1 MAADIIKALN
11 DYVDA
16 EALYKETVKEMTA
29 IERKKTTIVHDFV
42 KGSSQS
48 WPYTAGNIHISGIQ
62 YTPEDEATLKEDEE
76 ILKERARKTK
86 ETKMLVEH
94 YMLRI
99 PPRMQRIIRYKIFDG
114 ESWDTVAAKMG
125 RNATGDSIRMEYNR
139 FMEQKEEKM
148 EVI

>member
-16 EALYKETVKEMTA
+16 EALYKEAVKEMKA

-48 WPYTAGNIHISGIQ
+48 FPYTAGNIHISGIQ
-62 YTPEDEATLKEDEE
+62 YMPEDEATLKEDEE
-76 ILKERARKTK
+76 IVKERARRTK
-86 ETKMLVEH
+86 ETKILVEH

-99 PPRMQRIIRYKIFDG
+99 SPRMQRIIRYRIFEG
-114 ESWDTVAAKMG
+114 ESWEDVANKMG
-125 RNATGDSIRMEYNR
+125 RNATGDSVRMEYKR
-139 FMEQKEEKM
+139 FMEVEEL
-148 EVI
+148 V

>member
-1 MAADIIKALN
+1 MAADIITALN

-48 WPYTAGNIHISGIQ
+48 FPYTAGNIHISGIQ

-99 PPRMQRIIRYKIFDG
+99 PPRMQRIIRYRIFEG
-114 ESWDTVAAKMG
+114 EAWEDVATKMG
-125 RNATGDSIRMEYNR
+125 RNATGDSVRMEYKR
-139 FMEQKEEKM
+139 FIEQ
-148 EVI
+148 

>member
-1 MAADIIKALN
+1 MAADIVTALN

-48 WPYTAGNIHISGIQ
+48 FPYTAGNIHISGIQ

-76 ILKERARKTK
+76 ILKERARRTK

-114 ESWDTVAAKMG
+114 NTWEEVATRMG
-125 RNATGDSIRMEYNR
+125 RKATGESVKKEFQR
-139 FMEQKEEKM
+139 FTGQQENL
-148 EVI
+148 

>member
-1 MAADIIKALN
+1 MAADIVTALN

-48 WPYTAGNIHISGIQ
+48 FPYTAGNIHISGIQ

-86 ETKMLVEH
+86 ETKMMVEH

-114 ESWDTVAAKMG
+114 ESWDGVAIKMG
-125 RNATGDSIRMEYNR
+125 RNATADSVRMEYNR
-139 FMEQKEEKM
+139 FMEQQEEKM
-148 EVI
+148 EVV

>member
-1 MAADIIKALN
+1 MTADIVTALN

-48 WPYTAGNIHISGIQ
+48 FPYTAGNIHISGIQ

-86 ETKMLVEH
+86 ETKMMVEH

-114 ESWDTVAAKMG
+114 DTWEEVAARIG
-125 RNATGDSIRMEYNR
+125 RKATGESVKKEYQR
-139 FMEQKEEKM
+139 FIGQQENQ
-148 EVI
+148 IS

>member
-1 MAADIIKALN
+1 MVADIVTALN

-42 KGSSQS
+42 KGSSPS
-48 WPYTAGNIHISGIQ
+48 FPYTAGNIHISGIQ
-62 YTPEDEATLKEDEE
+62 YTPEDEATLKEDEA

-86 ETKMLVEH
+86 ETKMMVEH

-99 PPRMQRIIRYKIFDG
+99 PPRMQRIIRYKIFEGDTWEEAATKIGRKATG
-114 ESWDTVAAKMG
+114 ESVKK
-125 RNATGDSIRMEYNR
+125 EFQR
-139 FMEQKEEKM
+139 FIGQQE
-148 EVI
+148 I

>member
-1 MAADIIKALN
+1 MAANIVTALN

-16 EALYKETVKEMTA
+16 EALYKETVKEMAA

-48 WPYTAGNIHISGIQ
+48 FPYTAGNIHISGIQ
-62 YTPEDEATLKEDEE
+62 YTPEDEATLREDEE

-114 ESWDTVAAKMG
+114 DTWEEVATRLG
-125 RNATGDSIRMEYNR
+125 RNATGESVKKEYQR
-139 FMEQKEEKM
+139 FIGQQEN
-148 EVI
+148 